1 MRRGAL
7 ALCTGLMLACLMPAS
22 AMAASEVDQKNETA
36 QGAWLGGTYAQ
47 TFTVGKAGNL
57 TGVDLY
63 LNPDAA
69 MSVDVAIQYIDRT
82 TKAPNDVQKT
92 HGTAVVAPPSGWRHF
107 EFITPVPVLVGSQ
120 LAIVF
125 TMYGGHVVGST
136 DKYPGG
142 ESWIKGPTWTKMGSD
157 DLLFRTYVDTAPPTP
172 APTAPPTPAPTAPP
186 IQQTTPKPAASPSAT
201 SAPTETT
208 ASIDTVASA
217 PPTSAQSDGAET
229 AAPTATIT
237 PGSEPVS
244 GSGDSGASILPIV
257 AIVSLLGLSLG
268 GLGFLLLRR
277 RRQQPTE

>member
-7 ALCTGLMLACLMPAS
+7 ALCTGLMLACLMPGS

-47 TFTVGKAGNL
+47 TFTAGKAGDL

-69 MSVDVAIQYIDRT
+69 ASVDVAIQYIDRK

-92 HGTAVVAPPSGWRHF
+92 HGAAVVVPLSGWRHF
-107 EFITPVPVLVGSQ
+107 EFVTPVAVLVGSQ

-142 ESWIKGPTWTKMGSD
+142 ESWTKGPTWVKMGSD
-157 DLLFRTYVDTAPPTP
+157 DLLFRTYVAAV
-172 APTAPPTPAPTAPP
+172 APTVAPTVVPTLKA
-186 IQQTTPKPAASPSAT
+186 TPKPAASSLAT
-201 SAPTETT
+201 SAPTETSAPT
-208 ASIDTVASA
+208 DTLTPTLAASA
-217 PPTSAQSDGAET
+217 SPTPAPTDGAET
-229 AAPTATIT
+229 AAPTATVT
-237 PGSEPVS
+237 PGSGLVS
-244 GSGDSGASILPIV
+244 GSGDSSGSILPIV
-257 AIVSLLGLSLG
+257 ATVGVLAGLSLG

-277 RRQQPTE
+277 RRAPAAG